1 MSATATKAATT
12 TESKTKTKSKKTS
25 AAKIEANCRNSWLS
39 KGPTSA
45 DGKARSR
52 YNALKHGMTAKTVLL
67 PGDDPQEFSGRL
79 RYLQDDLQAR
89 NSLEAVVIERLA
101 GDLWK
106 SDRSDRSFCNRI
118 NFRLRHESDDQAR
131 KDADEAVELGQ
142 HLLWQPEFPLPVGAL
157 EGEVKGALAKFPLA
171 DVPGDPKH
179 PARLLLKLQAT
190 VAGCDWLL
198 KRWDELRFR
207 LENGGPWAMDD
218 VWKMVRLLGKT
229 AIEMKD
235 DFQVALLV
243 LASLALEPEPV
254 RKLTFAES
262 MIAMSRN
269 DGLSRIVDGIT
280 RLCEPFQRALARMP
294 LDKLAPEN
302 EAQARQ
308 RLSAVVEEELGR
320 IGRIRVR
327 LQKIADADLAGAPV
341 RLAFE
346 TGTEGDRQ
354 RRYVLSYERLV
365 NRRIDT
371 FLKVRKASGS
381 GELDLIELQQSTG
394 ADKLRELIVDA
405 GIMTSPDP
413 GDLRSG
419 DGRGRETR
427 AQHEETLAQHE
438 ETVGQPPGSVNGGLG
453 SKRSARVKG
462 SARVSDPAATPDRR
476 SPVLES
482 TNASTP
488 PAAAQSDNNAELP
501 SVSLVPESV
510 CDDNMILRN
519 EATAEPDDQG
529 GWRRLPQ
536 GDAPGADATAPG
548 ARWTSQLDPSHPAL
562 ATDQG
567 VDLQPS
573 PQHETTAAPD
583 DPPSQAAEGCV
594 SDGDPEDLRS
604 DDGRGRESRPL
615 PVLPGK
621 WDMPRVHT
629 NHIPLQESLPLPV
642 SPGKWD
648 MPRVHTNHIP
658 LQETR
663 TRYEET
669 LGQPPASANGLGSG
683 SARVSDPAGTPDRRS
698 PGSGLPSTTP
708 PAPAQSDN
716 DAELP
721 AVSRVSKSACDD
733 DSILRN
739 EATAAPDD
747 LGGWGRLP
755 QGDAPGAEA
764 AAPGARWTSQLDPSH
779 PALVT
784 DQGAEVQP
792 FAHEENNGAPARAEP
807 DDPGGRGRL
816 PQGDAPGAEAA
827 APGAEL
833 APTDVAPV
841 ARAPTDVQRS
851 RPRLTPEQE
860 LFNWRLKR
868 YRAMRGLPP
877 L

>member
-1 MSATATKAATT
+1 MCATATKSATK
-12 TESKTKTKSKKTS
+12 TETKTKTKATKTS
-25 AAKIEANCRNSWLS
+25 KAKVEANRRNAQKSR
-39 KGPTSA
+39 GPTSA

-67 PGDDPQEFSGRL
+67 PGDDPQEFAGRL

-142 HLLWQPEFPLPVGAL
+142 HLLWQPEFPLPVGL
-157 EGEVKGALAKFPLA
+157 FEGEVKGALAKFPLA

-207 LENGGPWAMDD
+207 LENGGPWVMED

-243 LASLALEPEPV
+243 LASLALEPEPA
-254 RKLTFAES
+254 RKPTFAEAMS
-262 MIAMSRN
+262 AMSRN
-269 DGLSRIVDGIT
+269 DGLSRVVEGIT
-280 RLCEPFQRALARMP
+280 RLCEPFQQALARMP

-320 IGRIRVR
+320 IGRIRAR
-327 LQKIADADLAGAPV
+327 LQKIADADLAEAPV

-381 GELDLIELQQSTG
+381 GELDLIELQKSMG

-427 AQHEETLAQHE
+427 AQ
-438 ETVGQPPGSVNGGLG
+438 
-453 SKRSARVKG
+453 
-462 SARVSDPAATPDRR
+462 
-476 SPVLES
+476 
-482 TNASTP
+482 
-488 PAAAQSDNNAELP
+488 
-501 SVSLVPESV
+501 
-510 CDDNMILRN
+510 
-519 EATAEPDDQG
+519 QG
-529 GWRRLPQ
+529 GPI
-536 GDAPGADATAPG
+536 
-548 ARWTSQLDPSHPAL
+548 
-562 ATDQG
+562 
-567 VDLQPS
+567 
-573 PQHETTAAPD
+573 E
-583 DPPSQAAEGCV
+583 AEGAT
-594 SDGDPEDLRS
+594 SHGDPEDLRS
-604 DDGRGRESRPL
+604 GDGRGRENRAQREDTRAQR
-615 PVLPGK
+615 G
-621 WDMPRVHT
+621 
-629 NHIPLQESLPLPV
+629 
-642 SPGKWD
+642 
-648 MPRVHTNHIP
+648 
-658 LQETR
+658 ETA
-663 TRYEET
+663 
-669 LGQPPASANGLGSG
+669 GQPPASANGLGSG
-683 SARVSDPAGTPDRRS
+683 SARVSDPAATPDRRS
-698 PGSGLPSTTP
+698 PVSELPNTST
-708 PAPAQSDN
+708 APAAVQSDAN
-716 DAELP
+716 AELP
-721 AVSRVSKSACDD
+721 SVSLVWESACDD
-733 DSILRN
+733 ESILRN
-739 EATAAPDD
+739 EATAEPND
-747 LGGWGRLP
+747 LGGCGRLP
-755 QGDAPGAEA
+755 QGDAPGAELA
-764 AAPGARWTSQLDPSH
+764 PPGARWTSQLDPSH

-784 DQGAEVQP
+784 DRDVELQP
-792 FAHEENNGAPARAEP
+792 FPQHEPTAAQDDPPTQEIEDPAGLVATVDSGGNNQLSSGTFESRSTENRDRATVSYPPGDHPHALAVEPVPPTVAPAAGP
-807 DDPGGRGRL
+807 
-816 PQGDAPGAEAA
+816 A
-827 APGAEL
+827 
-833 APTDVAPV
+833 TV
-841 ARAPTDVQRS
+841 RAP
-851 RPRLTPEQE
+851 RPCLTPEQ
-860 LFNWRLKR
+860 LLHNQRVIR
-868 YRAMRGLPP
+868 YRAMKGLSP